1 MQQTGL
7 VPCEFLQQVLIRKH
21 CVTSVILLNIETHV
35 CNILMDIGMSGN
47 KAKTVTT
54 RYRQKDL
61 NGDIL
66 YEGTT
71 ALPTCKGK
79 SFICIVFTHINHDF
93 CIDILYLQNN
103 NTFMS
108 SGCFVERFVE
118 QCRIGSDKCCWTFKQ
133 N

>member
-1 MQQTGL
+1 
-7 VPCEFLQQVLIRKH
+7 
-21 CVTSVILLNIETHV
+21 
-35 CNILMDIGMSGN
+35 MSGN

-61 NGDIL
+61 NVDIL
-66 YEGTT
+66 YEGTP
-71 ALPTCKGK
+71 ALPTCIGK
-79 SFICIVFTHINHDF
+79 SFICIVYTRINHDF
-93 CIDILYLQNN
+93 CIGILYLQNN

-118 QCRIGSDKCCWTFKQ
+118 QYRIGSVKCCCPSKQ

>member
-7 VPCEFLQQVLIRKH
+7 VQSEFRKH
-21 CVTSVILLNIETHV
+21 CVACVILFN
-35 CNILMDIGMSGN
+35 IGMFGN

-66 YEGTT
+66 YEGTPP
-71 ALPTCKGK
+71 LPTCIGK
-79 SFICIVFTHINHDF
+79 SFICIVYTRINHDF
-93 CIDILYLQNN
+93 CIGILYLQNN

-108 SGCFVERFVE
+108 SRRFVE
-118 QCRIGSDKCCWTFKQ
+118 
-133 N
+133 